1 MNKQLFMN
9 ELETLLRDVP
19 ESEKEEAI
27 QYYQDYFE
35 DAGEE
40 CEAVV
45 LEELGTPEEVASQ
58 IKTTL
63 YESGESYEYGEQGIQ
78 NGTIQ
83 NDTRVRIVKNGEHH
97 QDTKEKGSN
106 TLVNIMLIVL
116 AIFTFPVWF
125 SVVASGVA
133 VIFSVIIALLS
144 IVLATI
150 LLVITGVLLC
160 IAGIPALFTRPLAG
174 FTMIGVGL
182 FMTGIFLF
190 ALIGMIWIVK
200 YAIPAMIRGIVW
212 LCKKPIHW
220 IKRRER

>member
-1 MNKQLFMN
+1 MN
-9 ELETLLRDVP
+9 ELETLLHDVP

-40 CEAVV
+40 SEEVV
-45 LEELGTPEEVASQ
+45 LAELGTPEAVASQ
-58 IKTTL
+58 IKATL
-63 YESGESYEYGEQGIQ
+63 YEGGESYEYGEQGIH
-78 NGTIQ
+78 NGKSQ
-83 NDTRVRIVKNGEHH
+83 NDTRVRVVKNGEQHH
-97 QDTKEKGSN
+97 QDTKRKGSN

-125 SVVASGVA
+125 SIVASGVA
-133 VIFSVIIALLS
+133 VIFSVIIVLLS

-174 FTMIGVGL
+174 FTMIGLGL